1 MELINNFSEIFLSVW
16 NKGILGVD
24 IFQILIGIG
33 IFLLFLVFR
42 GLISKLVIK
51 KLEIIS
57 KRTTNKLDDTF
68 VQSLVGPARFLPI
81 VLGFFIASYYM
92 TFSMEGREVVDT
104 INRTLITILIFWVIH
119 QIIEPVS
126 YILSGLDKLLTR
138 ELIGWIIKSL
148 KILIFILGLAAVL
161 ELWGIKIGPIIAG
174 LGLFGVAVALGAQD
188 LFKNLISGIL
198 VLVEKRFK
206 IGDWIAVEGIIE
218 GVVEKIGFRST
229 TIRKFDKS
237 LAIIP
242 NFQFAENAVVNVS
255 ETSNW
260 LISWIITLQYDTTVD
275 QLKKIRD
282 EIENHIN
289 LSEDY
294 NTSIGVA
301 VRVDKFSDSSID
313 MYVRCFTK
321 TGSWN
326 NWLDVK
332 ERLAIAIKEISQEY
346 YYNVFG
352 ITLTF
357 CIINVLILKIISLI
371 GLLKINFNIIFSLTN
386 PFYFLKI
393 YSPLNNEF
401 SFELI
406 YEMIFLFFNQ
416 FNFNIIYSFLLLTTF
431 LLALKNIFFKSQN
444 ENYKNYLYIVLFS
457 LIVFFLISMN
467 NFRYN
472 VSYNI
477 YILPFLF
484 LSIGIL
490 LNTFKKKFYSIMLI
504 SLLIINFTLNIENY
518 KKYIYKPSNLD
529 FVCTNKSTRDF
540 YYHWARNFD
549 EDFFKKI
556 CLNSNLLFK

>member
-1 MELINNFSEIFLSVW
+1 MEVLNKLNELFLSVW
-16 NKGILGVD
+16 KQGILGVD
-24 IFQILIGIG
+24 FFQIIVGLG
-33 IFLLFLVFR
+33 IFVLFLIFR

-51 KLEIIS
+51 KLELIS

-92 TFSMEGREVVDT
+92 TFSIEGREVVDT
-104 INRTLITILIFWVIH
+104 INRTFITILIFWVIH
-119 QIIEPVS
+119 QIIEPIS

-218 GVVEKIGFRST
+218 GIVEKIGFRST

-282 EIENHIN
+282 EIESHIN
-289 LSEDY
+289 SSEDY

-332 ERLAIAIKEISQEY
+332 ERLAIAIKKIVEKNGASFAFPSQ
-346 YYNVFG
+346 
-352 ITLTF
+352 
-357 CIINVLILKIISLI
+357 S
-371 GLLKINFNIIFSLTN
+371 
-386 PFYFLKI
+386 I
-393 YSPLNNEF
+393 YVE
-401 SFELI
+401 
-406 YEMIFLFFNQ
+406 
-416 FNFNIIYSFLLLTTF
+416 
-431 LLALKNIFFKSQN
+431 
-444 ENYKNYLYIVLFS
+444 
-457 LIVFFLISMN
+457 
-467 NFRYN
+467 
-472 VSYNI
+472 
-477 YILPFLF
+477 
-484 LSIGIL
+484 
-490 LNTFKKKFYSIMLI
+490 KK
-504 SLLIINFTLNIENY
+504 
-518 KKYIYKPSNLD
+518 
-529 FVCTNKSTRDF
+529 
-540 YYHWARNFD
+540 
-549 EDFFKKI
+549 
-556 CLNSNLLFK
+556 